1 MEVVMTAV
9 ESFDSNKTEGITSK
23 DGADNEPRIK
33 YQVSRSEELLSP
45 EGEEIPSPEQKR
57 KKRKNKGE
65 DKAYHLNSNENNS
78 GNVTCITEEADN
90 VLFLKMTPGRKK
102 QHQTPSDDGDEE
114 DDGSSYSSSKEQC
127 KIDLRVE
134 WTEMCILASEARN
147 YEGVDRMQPVTLF
160 LHEFASDLLGLSAS
174 DSQRS

>member
-1 MEVVMTAV
+1 MTAV

-33 YQVSRSEELLSP
+33 YQVSRSKELLSP

-102 QHQTPSDDGDEE
+102 QHQIPSDDEDEDK
-114 DDGSSYSSSKEQC
+114 DDSAYTFLYQ
-127 KIDLRVE
+127 
-134 WTEMCILASEARN
+134 
-147 YEGVDRMQPVTLF
+147 LF
-160 LHEFASDLLGLSAS
+160 PPPTGCLFQNKNSFSACLWYN
-174 DSQRS
+174 RAMKLIGP